1 MPYTQVA
8 NLDFEEIKIQLKE
21 YLKSQS
27 DFTDY
32 DFEGSALATLLDT
45 LAYNTYYTA
54 FNTNMVV
61 NEMFIDSATLRDN
74 VVAIAK
80 QLGYRPKSATSP
92 TAFVSFTITY
102 GNTTT
107 DTELVLKK
115 GTGFISSFDNAI
127 YNYVTTD
134 DVKAQV
140 INNVATFTD
149 VELREGTQVT
159 NTFTVTTTG
168 TKSSGTQTS
177 DTQRF
182 LLDNPNI
189 DTNTI
194 RVQVYPGGG
203 SFNERYLVADNIIN
217 VDRDSKIFFLEE
229 VEDERYEI
237 IMGDGVLGKKLSSNT
252 RIEVSYL
259 TTLGPES
266 NGVKSFVFS
275 GVVEN
280 PNGVSPN
287 GFAAT
292 ITDVTPSSGGEDQES
307 TKNIKFTAPKAYGA
321 QDRAVTTQDYE
332 AIVRKVYPATS
343 DIIIFGGEDQVPP
356 EYGKVFIA
364 LKPKDASFLTSM
376 TKSKIIADLKKYV
389 VASVEPRIVDPS
401 ILFVELQSK
410 IFYNGAITDQT
421 PAEIRDKVISAVQG
435 FIDNSDT
442 EKFNGKFRYSK
453 FVGVIDDADVSINSN
468 LTSVT
473 MRKDFIPQLNSTF
486 YYEVCYQNAFDKDC
500 DEPVLS
506 STGFRVT
513 EYPNFDVYVEDRNE
527 KIVLYRLDS
536 VTGEK
541 VVLDSDIGDID
552 YEHGELKM
560 YALTIIKGS
569 FFDNR
574 IELRVKPLSNDIAAL
589 REVYLDV
596 DVANSSFT
604 AFKE

>member
-8 NLDFEEIKIQLKE
+8 NLDFEEIKTALKE
-21 YLKSQS
+21 YMSAQS

-32 DFEGSALATLLDT
+32 DFEGSALATLIDT

-54 FNTNMVV
+54 FNTNMVI
-61 NEMFIDSATLRDN
+61 NELFIDSATLRDN

-80 QLGYRPKSATSP
+80 QLGYRPKSATAP
-92 TAFVSFTITY
+92 TAFVTFNVNYT
-102 GNTTT
+102 NPTT
-107 DTELVLKK
+107 DTELILRS
-115 GTGFISSFDNAI
+115 GTGFTSSFDNQI
-127 YNYVTTD
+127 YNYVVLD

-140 INNVATFTD
+140 INNVATFTN
-149 VELREGTQVT
+149 VAIKEGTEIV
-159 NTFTVTTTG
+159 NTFTVSTAS
-168 TKSSGTQTS
+168 KS
-177 DTQRF
+177 QRF
-182 LLDNPNI
+182 ILDNRNI

-194 RVQVYPGGG
+194 RVKVYPSGGN
-203 SFNERYLVADNIIN
+203 FNEPYLVADNILN
-217 VDRDSKIFFLEE
+217 VDGDSKVFFLDEI
-229 VEDERYEI
+229 EDDRYEI
-237 IMGDGVLGKKLSSNT
+237 ILGDGVLGKKLENNT

-266 NGVKSFVFS
+266 NGVKSFIFG
-275 GVVEN
+275 GVIEN
-280 PNGVSPN
+280 TNGVSPN
-287 GFAAT
+287 AFSTSVTA
-292 ITDVTPSSGGEDQES
+292 VTPSSGGEERES
-307 TKNIKFTAPKAYGA
+307 TKNIKFTAPKAYGT

-332 AIVRKVYPATS
+332 AIVRNVYPATS
-343 DIIIFGGEDQVPP
+343 DIIVFGGEDQVPP

-364 LKPKDASFLTSM
+364 LKPTDASYLTSL
-376 TKSKIIADLKKYV
+376 TKQQIISDLKKYV
-389 VASVEPRIVDPS
+389 VASVEPELVDPS
-401 ILFVELQSK
+401 ILFVELTSK
-410 IFYNGAITDQT
+410 IFYNGKITDQT
-421 PAEIRDKVISAVQG
+421 PTQIRDKVIGNIQSY
-435 FIDNSDT
+435 IDTSDT

-453 FVGVIDDADVSINSN
+453 FVGVIDDSDSSINSN

-486 YYEVCYQNAFDKDC
+486 YYEVCFQNAFDKDC

-513 EYPNFDVYVEDRNE
+513 EYPNFDVFVEDRDD
-527 KIVLYRLDS
+527 KIVLYRLDT

-541 VVLDSDIGDID
+541 VLLDSDIGDID
-552 YEHGELKM
+552 YVNGELKM

-574 IELRVKPLSNDIAAL
+574 IELRVKPLSNDIQAL